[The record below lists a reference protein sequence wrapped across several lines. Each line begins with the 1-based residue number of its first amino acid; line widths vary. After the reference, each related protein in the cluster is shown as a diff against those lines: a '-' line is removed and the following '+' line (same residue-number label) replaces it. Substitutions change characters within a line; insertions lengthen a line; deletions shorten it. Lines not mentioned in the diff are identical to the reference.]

1 MQKNPAGE
9 NSRIRKAGVAGK
21 EEVRYIKN
29 LTANSLRPMKALI
42 MKTLVSVAFVFIS
55 GLLMAGPK
63 NRPNSDEIF
72 QFNEETLDAI
82 E

>member
-1 MQKNPAGE
+1 
-9 NSRIRKAGVAGK
+9 
-21 EEVRYIKN
+21 
-29 LTANSLRPMKALI
+29 MKALI